1 MPELSTRPLMKLLLD
16 VGPATDLRGDSAE
29 GRLIYHV
36 TGGSFEGDR
45 LRGQVKPVSGDWVS
59 VKDGFARID
68 VRLLLETDDGA
79 PIYMSYEGVHTLS
92 AEHREILAQ
101 GRTPDPGTYYFRVAP
116 FFEVSDPKYH
126 WLNKIVT
133 VGVGSRT
140 QQGVEYDVYEVL

>member
-1 MPELSTRPLMKLLLD
+1 MPELSTRPLMKVFLD
-16 VGPATDLRGDSAE
+16 VGPATDLRGGNTE

-36 TGGSFEGDR
+36 TGGSFEGER
-45 LRGQVKPVSGDWVS
+45 LRGVVKPVSGDWVS

-68 VRLLLETDDGA
+68 VRLLLETDDGTA
-79 PIYMSYEGVHTLS
+79 IYMAYEGVHTLS

-101 GRTPDPGTYYFRVAP
+101 GQMPDPGSYYFRVAP
-116 FFEVSDPKYH
+116 FFEAADPKYQ

-133 VGVGSRT
+133 VGVGTRT